1 MLKKILDFRGATGS
15 PLFLPPHPC
24 PRGRAW
30 SESKLRSWEKEACC
44 LGQGIGGGNGEAP
57 FYQVMSTEESV
68 RFLSRDHHVDRN
80 RQMSSSL
87 LGSKRGRHT
96 ETEGVPPRWDQG
108 HSPRLVGCEQEQP
121 GILITTLECAPLGGE
136 QDPIATCQVSGPT
149 TAEKHEPCPL
159 PACGL
164 PCGSSV
170 EVGGVRS
177 VCCSRGR

>member
-1 MLKKILDFRGATGS
+1 MISGGKGQPSFFAPSSLSSRQSVVRKQAKKLGKGSLLLGTGYWGRKRGG
-15 PLFLPPHPC
+15 PLLPSNVH
-24 PRGRAW
+24 RGIGTF
-30 SESKLRSWEKEACC
+30 SESRPPVDRSW
-44 LGQGIGGGNGEAP
+44 
-57 FYQVMSTEESV
+57 
-68 RFLSRDHHVDRN
+68 
-80 RQMSSSL
+80 QMSSSF
-87 LGSKRGRHT
+87 LGSKCGRHT

-149 TAEKHEPCPL
+149 TAEKHEPGPL